1 MNDVNEIVICRSEY
15 SSREEWENAIKKA
28 VMVLLDN
35 NYIMT
40 VRYDEKGL
48 GIVAI
53 EYNCADQAYGYDY
66 PYWLSSNEIDSV
78 VTDKERKEIEN
89 EQDSEI

>member
-1 MNDVNEIVICRSEY
+1 MKNINQIVICKDQYKSQ
-15 SSREEWENAIKKA
+15 EEFENAIRDA
-28 VMVLLDN
+28 VMVLLNN

-53 EYNCADQAYGYDY
+53 EYNYAEQEFGDRY
-66 PYWLSSNEIDSV
+66 PYWMLPEEHESV
-78 VTDKERKEIEN
+78 IWNGKN
-89 EQDSEI
+89 

>member
-1 MNDVNEIVICRSEY
+1 MSDVNSIVICRDEY
-15 SSREEWENAIKKA
+15 KTKEDFENAIRDV
-28 VMVLLDN
+28 VMVLLNN

-53 EYNCADQAYGYDY
+53 EFNYADQSLGDTY
-66 PYWLSSNEIDSV
+66 PYWLTVEQ
-78 VTDKERKEIEN
+78 IEQVDFD
-89 EQDSEI
+89 E

>member
-1 MNDVNEIVICRSEY
+1 MKDVNEIVICKKEY
-15 SSREEWENAIKKA
+15 ETTEDWENAIKKA

-48 GIVAI
+48 GIVVI
-53 EYNCADQAYGYDY
+53 EYNSANRKFGNDY
-66 PYWLSSNEIDSV
+66 PIWLSPTELESV
-78 VTDKERKEIEN
+78 IWDGEN
-89 EQDSEI
+89 EDE